1 MYSRG
6 CNHSEARTAQ
16 ASSCSL
22 TLVKD
27 DAGYGVGGGG
37 GGAVV
42 DVIFLLLILSCRKI
56 VLPIVGKVPDV
67 EIGT

>member
-27 DAGYGVGGGG
+27 DAGYGVGGG
-37 GGAVV
+37 AVV
-42 DVIFLLLILSCRKI
+42 DVLFPLRIISCRKN